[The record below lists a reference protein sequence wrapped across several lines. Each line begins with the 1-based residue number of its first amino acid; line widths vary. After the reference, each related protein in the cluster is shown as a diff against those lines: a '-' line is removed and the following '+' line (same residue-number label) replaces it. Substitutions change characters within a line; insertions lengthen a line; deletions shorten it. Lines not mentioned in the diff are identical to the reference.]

1 MQTFTFIGVTTGQSA
16 ATRLFPAWARELGLG
31 DVRLV
36 GCDLP
41 LHAARERYR
50 EVVLRIR
57 SDPHERGGLVTTHKI
72 DLFSACRDLFDSVDK
87 YAELC
92 GETSCLAKRD
102 GRLWAFATDAIS
114 SARAL
119 SEFYPAAGRSE
130 VLCLGAGG
138 SATAITVQLIERR
151 AASSI
156 TVVGRTAARLEAMR
170 AIHAKLGASTPVRY
184 VENSDPRVNDRLLAA
199 LTPGSLVINATGMGK
214 DTPGS
219 PITDAALFPEQG
231 YVWELNY
238 RGELEFLHQ
247 AERQVAGRH
256 LHVEDGWRYF
266 IHGWAVVM
274 EHVFEI
280 DIKREKLARMAAVSE
295 VERPARKAADSR

>member
-1 MQTFTFIGVTTGQSA
+1 LQTFTFIGVTTGQSA

-41 LHAARERYR
+41 LHAAPERYR

-57 SDPHERGGLVTTHKI
+57 ADPHERGGLVTTHKI

-92 GETSCLAKRD
+92 GETSCLAKSD

-151 AASSI
+151 AASGI

-184 VENSDPRVNDRLLAA
+184 VENSDPRGNDRLLAE
-199 LTPGSLVINATGMGK
+199 LPPGSLVINATGMGK

-219 PITDAALFPEQG
+219 PITDAAVFPEG
-231 YVWELNY
+231 GCVWELNY
-238 RGELEFLHQ
+238 RGELEFL
-247 AERQVAGRH
+247 ARRGDRKPTGAYKWRMDGGTSSTDGR
-256 LHVEDGWRYF
+256 
-266 IHGWAVVM
+266 
-274 EHVFEI
+274 
-280 DIKREKLARMAAVSE
+280 S
-295 VERPARKAADSR
+295 